1 MTRRMGQGKLYIVS
15 TPIGNLSDITYR
27 AVDILKQ
34 VGLIACEDTR
44 RTRILLSHY
53 NIHKPLTSYFEHNKA
68 RKAQEIIKVLQQ
80 GIDVALVSDAGTPGI
95 SDPGYRVI
103 RDALDG
109 GFEVLS
115 VPGANA
121 ALAALSVSGLATD
134 KFIFEGFLPPKKHA
148 RSKRLRLL
156 HKEERTVI
164 LYESPHRLLAAL
176 ADMQAELGD
185 IEIVCARELTKMYE
199 EVRRDK
205 VSGIIRHFTVNTPKG
220 EFVILFNTRVE
231 KRTNKC

>member
-1 MTRRMGQGKLYIVS
+1 MGQGKLYIVS
-15 TPIGNLSDITYR
+15 TPIGNMSDITYR

-53 NIHKPLTSYFEHNKA
+53 NIHKPLTSYFEHNKV

-80 GIDVALVSDAGTPGI
+80 GTDVALVSDAGTPGI

-103 RDALDG
+103 RDALDS

-115 VPGANA
+115 IPGANA

-134 KFIFEGFLPPKKHA
+134 KFIFEGFLPPKKQA

-176 ADMQAELGD
+176 ADMQTELGD
-185 IEIVCARELTKMYE
+185 IEIVCARELTKIYE

-205 VSGIIRHFTVNTPKG
+205 ISGMIRHFTTNTPRG
-220 EFVILFNTRVE
+220 EFVILFNTRVG
-231 KRTNKC
+231 KRTLK